1 MSSGPW
7 ILRTIHSRLG
17 LEAKFV
23 LLATVVF
30 ILGSSIANR
39 LVFSYERETRLST
52 VEEKGRLLIES
63 MAISFTHTL
72 LFEEIGLVEESGLLD
87 SFIRSILEKQ
97 ELEVRRVMVFDPQ
110 GMIIAHDDY
119 QEYGKT
125 YEDDY
130 SKRALSSQE
139 TLIQRYPLDRRN
151 VLDIATPLQ
160 ISYKRWG
167 TLRLI
172 VSLHKEETELQNYAY
187 RLALLTIVSAVIS
200 IAIALVVAQRLAR
213 PIKYLSGAMQEM
225 GADFRTDFAAD
236 RSDEIG
242 LLQRSFLEMVERLKA
257 GVQEQARLQRM
268 LLHADRL
275 TALGTMAAGVA
286 HEISNPLTGMR
297 SCLERINKK
306 PDNLTQTQSYAEFM
320 LKALERI
327 EKVVRGMLDF
337 ARQEKEDL
345 AFQPTQLPEILQE
358 VVDLIEHRLR
368 EKQIELTTRFESD
381 QAEVQGNHFGIG
393 QAFLNLALNA
403 IDAMEEGGQ
412 LRLSCERIDEHLV
425 TVVGDTG
432 HGIPE
437 NRIDRIFDPFY
448 TTKEVGEGVGL
459 GLSIVHGIVEKHGGR
474 IRVESEEGK
483 GTTFTVYLPLSGSAG
498 EPDGTD
504 A

>member
-1 MSSGPW
+1 MKA
-7 ILRTIHSRLG
+7 IRSRLG
-17 LEAKFV
+17 LETKFV
-23 LLATVVF
+23 LLAAVVF

-39 LVFSYERETRLST
+39 LVFSYERDGRLRT
-52 VEEKGRLLIES
+52 VEEKATLLIES

-87 SFIRSILEKQ
+87 SFIRSILEKR
-97 ELEVRRVMVFDPQ
+97 ELDIRRVMVFDPQ
-110 GMIIAHDDY
+110 GRIIAHDDY

-130 SKRALSSQE
+130 TRRALSSQE
-139 TLIQRYPLDRRN
+139 TLIQRYPLDGQN

-172 VSLHKEETELQNYAY
+172 VSLHREEAELQNYAY

-200 IAIALVVAQRLAR
+200 IAIALAVARGLAR
-213 PIKYLSGAMQEM
+213 PIKHLASAMQGM
-225 GADFRTDFAAD
+225 GADFHTDFAAD
-236 RSDEIG
+236 RVDEIG
-242 LLQRSFLEMVERLKA
+242 LLQRSFLEMVDRLRA
-257 GVQEQARLQRM
+257 AVQEQVRLQRM

-297 SCLERINKK
+297 SCLERISKR
-306 PDNLTQTQSYAEFM
+306 PDNLTQTQNYVGFM
-320 LKALERI
+320 LKALDRI
-327 EKVVRGMLDF
+327 EKVMRGMLDF

-345 AFQPTQLPEILQE
+345 DFQPILLPEILQE
-358 VVDLIEHRLR
+358 VVDLVEHRLR
-368 EKQIELTTRFESD
+368 GEQIELTTGFETGLP
-381 QAEVQGNHFGIG
+381 EIQGNHLRIG
-393 QAFLNLALNA
+393 QVFLNLILNA
-403 IDAMEEGGQ
+403 IDAMPDGGE
-412 LRLSCERIDEHLV
+412 LHISCKRIGGHLV
-425 TVVGDTG
+425 TGVRDTG
-432 HGIPE
+432 HGIPKSQ
-437 NRIDRIFDPFY
+437 IDRVFDPFY

-483 GTTFTVYLPLSGSAG
+483 GTTFILYLPLSNNG
-498 EPDGTD
+498 
-504 A
+504 

>member
-1 MSSGPW
+1 M
-7 ILRTIHSRLG
+7 
-17 LEAKFV
+17 
-23 LLATVVF
+23 
-30 ILGSSIANR
+30 
-39 LVFSYERETRLST
+39 
-52 VEEKGRLLIES
+52 
-63 MAISFTHTL
+63 
-72 LFEEIGLVEESGLLD
+72 
-87 SFIRSILEKQ
+87 
-97 ELEVRRVMVFDPQ
+97 
-110 GMIIAHDDY
+110 
-119 QEYGKT
+119 
-125 YEDDY
+125 
-130 SKRALSSQE
+130 
-139 TLIQRYPLDRRN
+139 
-151 VLDIATPLQ
+151 
-160 ISYKRWG
+160 
-167 TLRLI
+167 
-172 VSLHKEETELQNYAY
+172 
-187 RLALLTIVSAVIS
+187 
-200 IAIALVVAQRLAR
+200 
-213 PIKYLSGAMQEM
+213 
-225 GADFRTDFAAD
+225 
-236 RSDEIG
+236 
-242 LLQRSFLEMVERLKA
+242 
-257 GVQEQARLQRM
+257 
-268 LLHADRL
+268 
-275 TALGTMAAGVA
+275 
-286 HEISNPLTGMR
+286 
-297 SCLERINKK
+297 
-306 PDNLTQTQSYAEFM
+306 
-320 LKALERI
+320 KALERI

-381 QAEVQGNHFGIG
+381 QAEVQGNHLGIG